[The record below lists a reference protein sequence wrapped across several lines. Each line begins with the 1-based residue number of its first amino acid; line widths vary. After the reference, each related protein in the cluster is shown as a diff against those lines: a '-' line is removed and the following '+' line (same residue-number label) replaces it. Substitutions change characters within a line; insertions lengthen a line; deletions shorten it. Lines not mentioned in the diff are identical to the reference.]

1 MFESLQ
7 KSSVCI
13 PVVQETAALSSHNI
27 WETILSA
34 IMFTAV
40 QGKWGRKCMQSF
52 SYVDQV
58 ILLLICVTLGIYFG
72 MGKVGSTFT
81 GYQIGGK

>member
-1 MFESLQ
+1 
-7 KSSVCI
+7 
-13 PVVQETAALSSHNI
+13 
-27 WETILSA
+27 
-34 IMFTAV
+34 MFTAV